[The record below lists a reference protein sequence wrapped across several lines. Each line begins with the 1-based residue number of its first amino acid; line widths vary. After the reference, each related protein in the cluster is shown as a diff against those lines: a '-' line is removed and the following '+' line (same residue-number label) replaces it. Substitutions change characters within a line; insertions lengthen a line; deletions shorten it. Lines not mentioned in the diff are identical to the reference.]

1 MTLIPSFP
9 GRQVAQSLT
18 PSSGPPSPG
27 AGAETSSPWGCE
39 GLMGV
44 GLGPLPCP
52 RTKDSQGGCVLQD
65 RGLCSEH
72 RRVLPNL
79 SGVLHSILHSWR
91 VLSHFTHEATEAQ

>member
-1 MTLIPSFP
+1 MTLIPTFP
-9 GRQVAQSLT
+9 GRQAAQALT

-39 GLMGV
+39 GLMRV
-44 GLGPLPCP
+44 GPGPLPCP
-52 RTKDSQGGCVLQD
+52 RTKDSQGGCLLQD

-79 SGVLHSILHSWR
+79 SGVPHSILHSWR
-91 VLSHFTHEATEAQ
+91 LLSHFTREATEAQ